1 MTFFIGGW
9 IALINILWPEQIISF
24 LFDEQYIEAAPLLQ
38 IISTAMALLGTSNV
52 IFSFSL
58 ARSDFNYL
66 KILLTGI
73 VLMIGMVSVFHDSPI
88 IIAKILLSSIGIIFF
103 GTLIWLALTYK
114 NIRSTLSDNEYRV
127 IS

>member
-1 MTFFIGGW
+1 
-9 IALINILWPEQIISF
+9 
-24 LFDEQYIEAAPLLQ
+24 
-38 IISTAMALLGTSNV
+38 MALLGTSNV

-114 NIRSTLSDNEYRV
+114 NIRSNLSDNEYRV